1 MTALNVVENSNLFSP
16 EVKVSGSYEDKVTFE
31 ATSTFQDGTETKNAN
46 TLVHLV
52 DQKDLSFYL
61 FSESEFKVGPSG
73 WSSVF
78 KKLHLRTLF
87 KNLVVSAGVDDWNLF
102 DSNNRLPSGF
112 SLNTT
117 YIHDH
122 NSDVRVFAGA
132 DVSTRLPLHVN
143 GFQAL
148 LGLNYKKQHR
158 LIVSGGAQLQ
168 ETTIPGDKSK
178 SEEDKK
184 GDPVF
189 VPEVRVIGTSKVN
202 DKLYF
207 QGELKVRK
215 YKDEVEKKANKDNC
229 SCCENYS
236 HSLTLAKEYVFDEKN
251 RMKTKVQSDG
261 NLFLSF
267 LHSYGLVD
275 FGFVANVLF

>member
-1 MTALNVVENSNLFSP
+1 
-16 EVKVSGSYEDKVTFE
+16 VSGSCGDRVSFE
-31 ATSTFQDGTETKNAN
+31 AASTFKDGTERKQSN
-46 TLVHLV
+46 TLVHLA
-52 DQKDLSFYL
+52 DQKDFSFYL
-61 FSESEFKVGPSG
+61 YSDNDFSVGPSG

-78 KKLHLRTLF
+78 KKVHLRTLY

-102 DSNNRLPSGF
+102 DSSNRLPRGF
-112 SLNTT
+112 SINTT

-132 DVSTRLPLHVN
+132 DVSTRLPFHVN
-143 GFQAL
+143 SFQAL
-148 LGLNYKKQHR
+148 LGLNFKKKHR
-158 LIVSGGAQLQ
+158 LIVSGGAQLE
-168 ETTIPGDKSK
+168 ETTIAGDKSK
-178 SEEDKK
+178 NEEEKK
-184 GDPVF
+184 GNPVF

-215 YKDEVEKKANKDNC
+215 YKDEVEKKENKDKC

-236 HSLTLAKEYVFDEKN
+236 HSLTIAKEYVFDEKN

-261 NLFLSF
+261 NLFFSF
-267 LHSYGLVD
+267 LHSYGLID
-275 FGFVANVLF
+275 FGFVANV